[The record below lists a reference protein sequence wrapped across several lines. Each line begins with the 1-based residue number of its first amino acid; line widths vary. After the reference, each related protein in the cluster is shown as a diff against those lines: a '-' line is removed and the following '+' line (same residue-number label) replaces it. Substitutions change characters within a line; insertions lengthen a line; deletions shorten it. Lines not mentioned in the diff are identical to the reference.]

1 MLEGGPH
8 AGSLNFFMKIL
19 QDRRRDRIIPLKR
32 RKEGK
37 VSSEYTDLL
46 KGRYRHIDKWTY
58 VLSHANLADALVNTI
73 QPGLVEFANLKL
85 LFVVALRLATVF
97 V

>member
-19 QDRRRDRIIPLKR
+19 QDRRRYRIIPLKR

-37 VSSEYTDLL
+37 VSYE
-46 KGRYRHIDKWTY
+46 
-58 VLSHANLADALVNTI
+58 
-73 QPGLVEFANLKL
+73 
-85 LFVVALRLATVF
+85 
-97 V
+97 